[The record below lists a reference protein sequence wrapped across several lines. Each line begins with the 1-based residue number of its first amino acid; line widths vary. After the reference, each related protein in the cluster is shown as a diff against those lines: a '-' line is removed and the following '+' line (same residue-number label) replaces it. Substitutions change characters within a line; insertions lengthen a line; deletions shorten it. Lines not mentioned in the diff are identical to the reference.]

1 MTEEIQTEI
10 NAIRAQIDA
19 LCKERSTLSV
29 ELDVVDASPEAIV
42 DAYRRRASEN
52 VQNAAQIKG
61 IDDAITALQ
70 VILEQKQSQLKHLVS
85 SELQI
90 SKFEQIEEQ
99 IEATKEQAKIHAE
112 RINSLAEE
120 LKDEIR
126 LLKSCADKI
135 SPLYWRIYYKP
146 FITGF
151 KTICV
156 PHVRSDREVWNIFN
170 RIV

>member
-1 MTEEIQTEI
+1 MTEQIQTEI

-19 LCKERSTLSV
+19 LCSERESLNV
-29 ELDVVDASPEAIV
+29 ELNVIDNSPEAIV

-52 VQNAAQIKG
+52 VRNAAQIKG
-61 IDDAITALQ
+61 IDDAIAALE
-70 VILEQKQSQLKHLVS
+70 VMLEQKQSQLKPLTS
-85 SELQI
+85 LEPQI
-90 SKFEQIEEQ
+90 SGYEEIEEK
-99 IEATKEQAKIHAE
+99 IEATKKQAKIHAE
-112 RINSLAEE
+112 RINSLAGE
-120 LKDEIR
+120 LKNEIR

-151 KTICV
+151 KTICI
-156 PHVRSDREVWNIFN
+156 PHVRSDGEVWNIFN

>member
-1 MTEEIQTEI
+1 MTEQLQTEI

-19 LCKERSTLSV
+19 LSKERASLNV
-29 ELDVVDASPEAIV
+29 ELDVVDDSPEAIV

-52 VQNAAQIKG
+52 VGYSAQIKG
-61 IDDAITALQ
+61 IDDAIAALE
-70 VILEQKQSQLKHLVS
+70 VMLEQKQSQLKHLIS

-99 IEATKEQAKIHAE
+99 IEATKKQAKIHAE
-112 RINSLAEE
+112 RINSLAED
-120 LKDEIR
+120 LKNEIR
-126 LLKSCADKI
+126 LLKSCADQI
-135 SPLYWRIYYKP
+135 SPLYWRVYYKP

-156 PHVRSDREVWNIFN
+156 PYVRSDKEVWNIFN

>member
-1 MTEEIQTEI
+1 MTEQIQIEID
-10 NAIRAQIDA
+10 AIRAQIDA
-19 LCKERSTLSV
+19 LNKERSGLTP
-29 ELDVVDASPEAIV
+29 ELDVVDDSPEAIV

-52 VQNAAQIKG
+52 IRNAAQIKG
-61 IDDAITALQ
+61 IDDAIAALQ
-70 VILEQKQSQLKHLVS
+70 VILEQKQSQQKHLIS

-90 SKFEQIEEQ
+90 SKFEQIEER
-99 IEATKEQAKIHAE
+99 IEATKAQAEIHAE

-120 LKDEIR
+120 LKNEIR

-151 KTICV
+151 KSICV
-156 PHVRSDREVWNIFN
+156 PHVRSDREVWSIFN

>member
-1 MTEEIQTEI
+1 MTEQIQTEI
-10 NAIRAQIDA
+10 NAIRAQIYA
-19 LCKERSTLSV
+19 LRQERASLCV
-29 ELDVVDASPEAIV
+29 ELDVVDSSPEAIV

-61 IDDAITALQ
+61 IDDALAALKAM
-70 VILEQKQSQLKHLVS
+70 LEEKQSQLKHLISLEPQVS
-85 SELQI
+85 SI
-90 SKFEQIEEQ
+90 KQIENQ
-99 IEATKEQAKIHAE
+99 IEATKKQAKVHAE
-112 RINSLAEE
+112 RINSLAGE
-120 LKDEIR
+120 LKNEIR

-135 SPLYWRIYYKP
+135 SPLYWRVYYKP

>member
-1 MTEEIQTEI
+1 M
-10 NAIRAQIDA
+10 
-19 LCKERSTLSV
+19 SV
-29 ELDVVDASPEAIV
+29 DLDVVDASPEAIV

-61 IDDAITALQ
+61 IDDAIAALQ
-70 VILEQKQSQLKHLVS
+70 VILEQKQSQLKHLIS
-85 SELQI
+85 SEFQI
-90 SKFEQIEEQ
+90 SSECQTSKFEQIEEQ